1 MFMKKS
7 RSIHITGNTT
17 PDDARKYL
25 CFFVNRMQLAAN
37 ALDPQPVLYS
47 VKNYSYNADD

>member
-1 MFMKKS
+1 MML
-7 RSIHITGNTT
+7 GNIY
-17 PDDARKYL
+17 A
-25 CFFVNRMQLAAN
+25 FFVNRMQLAAN

>member
-17 PDDARKYL
+17 PDDAWKYL
-25 CFFVNRMQLAAN
+25 CFFVNRIQLAAN